1 MRPAD
6 TQVTTAP
13 GKSCRGCIWEHEH
26 SSVCHEVARVAVL
39 AKLPDC
45 EYSNLI
51 YVLKPV
57 DTRQLELNV
66 ASCNK

>member
-1 MRPAD
+1 MPLPSN

-13 GKSCRGCIWEHEH
+13 GKSCRGCIWENEH
-26 SSVCHEVARVAVL
+26 SSVCHEVARVARL

-51 YVLKPV
+51 YVLKPI
-57 DTRQLELNV
+57 DERQLELIEGE
-66 ASCNK
+66 KT

>member
-1 MRPAD
+1 MKPAD

-13 GKSCRGCIWEHEH
+13 GKSCRGCIWEYEH
-26 SSVCHEVARVAVL
+26 SSVCHEVARVARL
-39 AKLPDC
+39 ANLPDC

-57 DTRQLELNV
+57 DDRQLELIEQGEM
-66 ASCNK
+66 K